1 MVAGTSKLALAGPPN
16 VGLMTLRLSAMVLV
30 TLVDSIHIRT
40 FDYLCRND
48 IDTRLFTV
56 KFLKFLFTTSS
67 FEGTTN
73 G

>member
-1 MVAGTSKLALAGPPN
+1 MAGTSKLALAGPPN

-48 IDTRLFTV
+48 IDTRLFYSQV
-56 KFLKFLFTTSS
+56 PEVSFPTSS

>member
-40 FDYLCRND
+40 FDYLCRNG
-48 IDTRLFTV
+48 
-56 KFLKFLFTTSS
+56 FLAV
-67 FEGTTN
+67 
-73 G
+73 